1 MWIDKEVF
9 SIDNSVKFGLQVSSI
24 KADNEIELEKKF

>member
-24 KADNEIELEKKF
+24 KVDNEIELEKKF